1 MLCSFAHLAW
11 SLLLQALLHEEELC
25 KVFFVGRVVPLS
37 GLCGSLFFEFL
48 CLWSIRPMLQYIQNS
63 SPILEGLQH

>member
-25 KVFFVGRVVPLS
+25 EVFFRWTCCTSVRTERKFVL
-37 GLCGSLFFEFL
+37 
-48 CLWSIRPMLQYIQNS
+48 
-63 SPILEGLQH
+63 